1 MPDLIKVAKFGGT
14 SMADAKAMRRC
25 AEIIIGDPDK
35 KLIVVSATSGT
46 TNLLTQICESQ
57 IDIEIKQLLKEIRS
71 KHLAICDDLKKPD
84 DVRSQITLLL
94 LDELE
99 AYVSSAK
106 LFKADI
112 QDEVLSF
119 GERLSSTLF
128 THILKEKVSSAKW
141 VDAREVMITDDVYG
155 NAEPNVEQI
164 AKQAKEKWLPLFKN
178 HCLVTQGFI
187 GAEES
192 GNTTTLGRGG
202 SDYSAALF
210 AEGIEADVLE
220 IWTDVSAVYTTDPRI
235 VKDARPITEISFD
248 EAAELS
254 VFGAK
259 VLHPATLKPAI
270 RKRIKVYVGSSINP
284 EQPGTWIVKE
294 TKSNPVIR
302 AISPRRNQTLLN
314 VHSLDMLHRSGF
326 LARLFEMLAKYKIS
340 VDLVTT
346 SEVSV
351 SLTLDTDIQSSEKNK
366 LTPEVLDEL
375 RTFSEVS
382 IDRNLSL
389 IALVGNNLHATA
401 GLSGPV
407 FGALQDINIRL
418 ICHGAS
424 SHNLCFL
431 VNEDQAEEVCR
442 FFIRNLSRQKQTK
455 PRMKV
460 SVIGTGKTGSA
471 VVEVLGQQ
479 AVPFDSEN
487 QPTVENLNKTDI
499 AIIFVPGSSAEEI
512 VDLLLKAKIP
522 AVWGTTG
529 YEWPS
534 DLNERVIEA
543 GIPWI
548 IGSNFSLG
556 MNLVRKSLELFGAG
570 SSMLDNAEFHIH
582 ETHHVHKKDAPSGT
596 ALSWKE
602 WLGKEST
609 ISSSREGDVKGIHEL
624 HIKTENESIF
634 LKHEAHSRKLFAE
647 GAIWAAHYLLENTS
661 IKPGVYPF
669 ATIFDQAFKKQ

>member
-25 AEIIIGDPDK
+25 AEIIAKDPDK
-35 KLIVVSATSGT
+35 KIIVVSATSGT

-57 IDIEIKQLLKEIRS
+57 IDIEKEQLLKEIRS
-71 KHLAICDDLKKPD
+71 KHLAICEDLENANEVRPELIAMLDDLGYFA
-84 DVRSQITLLL
+84 SLANSA
-94 LDELE
+94 E
-99 AYVSSAK
+99 AH
-106 LFKADI
+106 I
-112 QDEVLSF
+112 QDEILSF
-119 GERLSSTLF
+119 GEKLSSTLF
-128 THILKEKVSSAKW
+128 TEILKEKVGNAKW
-141 VDAREVMITDDVYG
+141 VDARNVMITDDIHG
-155 NAEPNVEQI
+155 NAEPNIEQV
-164 AKQAKEKWLPLFKN
+164 ARQAKEQWLPLFKN

-187 GAEES
+187 GSTEKRK
-192 GNTTTLGRGG
+192 TTTLGRGG

-210 AEGIEADVLE
+210 AEAIEADVLE

-294 TKSNPVIR
+294 TKTNPVIR
-302 AISPRRNQTLLN
+302 AISLRRKQTLLN

-326 LARLFEMLAKYKIS
+326 LARLFEVLAKYKIS

-351 SLTLDTDIQSSEKNK
+351 SLTLDTDIQSTEKNK
-366 LTPEVLDEL
+366 LTTEVIDEL
-375 RTFSEVS
+375 RNFSEVT

-431 VNEDQAEEVCR
+431 VREDQAENVVQILHEK
-442 FFIRNLSRQKQTK
+442 FITS
-455 PRMKV
+455 
-460 SVIGTGKTGSA
+460 KT
-471 VVEVLGQQ
+471 
-479 AVPFDSEN
+479 N
-487 QPTVENLNKTDI
+487 
-499 AIIFVPGSSAEEI
+499 
-512 VDLLLKAKIP
+512 
-522 AVWGTTG
+522 
-529 YEWPS
+529 
-534 DLNERVIEA
+534 
-543 GIPWI
+543 
-548 IGSNFSLG
+548 
-556 MNLVRKSLELFGAG
+556 
-570 SSMLDNAEFHIH
+570 
-582 ETHHVHKKDAPSGT
+582 
-596 ALSWKE
+596 
-602 WLGKEST
+602 
-609 ISSSREGDVKGIHEL
+609 
-624 HIKTENESIF
+624 
-634 LKHEAHSRKLFAE
+634 
-647 GAIWAAHYLLENTS
+647 
-661 IKPGVYPF
+661 
-669 ATIFDQAFKKQ
+669 